1 MKSMKIIKKLFFVMM
16 IALGI
21 FSVGCFIFP
30 SVSNLINEYYNES
43 RINEYNSNVSTSSNR
58 KIQAEL
64 SKAKQYNQMIA
75 TDYFSDSNN
84 EYEKVLNE
92 YFDIL
97 DIDNG
102 IMGTIEIPSINV
114 KLPIYHGESED
125 VLKKGAAHLEKSS
138 FPIGGTDTRA
148 CVSAHSGYPT
158 QKFFD
163 DIDELVLDDV
173 IYIRILNQTL
183 KYIVCGTEVIE
194 PNDIT
199 KLKVE
204 KGRDLLTLI
213 TCYPYGINSH
223 RLLVHAERVQDEGMI
238 TTADEIHIHA
248 NSKRI
253 PVVPIVGAVVASA
266 VIFALV
272 KAILYLKKKNDYR
285 QNKPTKN

>member
-30 SVSNLINEYYNES
+30 SVSNLINEYCNES

-75 TDYFSDSNN
+75 TDYFSDSND

-102 IMGTIEIPSINV
+102 IMGTIEIPSVNV

-253 PVVPIVGAVVASA
+253 PVVSIVGAVVASA

-272 KAILYLKKKNDYR
+272 KALLHLKKKNDYR